1 MPAIMN
7 TAFAPAEEFAGDVT
21 DDPSVYQ
28 AMTSTFDIEPR
39 PDRAGAAAARGQPQF
54 QCCAVIGGAAHTRP
68 NTLKTGVRIR
78 WSIPLPQA
86 RTLSVKCHE
95 VNRGASNF
103 LMKVI
108 SLFRYFYNNWKTVRI
123 DFEVGRVWAS
133 FSSPR

>member
-1 MPAIMN
+1 
-7 TAFAPAEEFAGDVT
+7 
-21 DDPSVYQ
+21 
-28 AMTSTFDIEPR
+28 
-39 PDRAGAAAARGQPQF
+39 
-54 QCCAVIGGAAHTRP
+54 
-68 NTLKTGVRIR
+68 VRIR